1 MLHYAREYFRL
12 FARRAKMAKELALSK
27 IMEICGPAES
37 VVLHAG
43 EFLFQ
48 EGDEAYALYVVKK
61 GVLRVVSGS
70 TVYETVRTGGI
81 VGEMAI
87 IDERTR
93 SASVIAG
100 TYSELLEVDAAKF
113 LSLIATTPS
122 FALTVMRVMARRLR
136 IMDLRYG
143 RNLPV

>member
-1 MLHYAREYFRL
+1 MV
-12 FARRAKMAKELALSK
+12 KELSLSE
-27 IMEICGPAES
+27 ITEICSPAES
-37 VVLHAG
+37 VVLYAG

-48 EGDEAYALYVVKK
+48 EGDEAHALYVVKK
-61 GVLRVVSGS
+61 GVVRVVSGS
-70 TVYETVRTGGI
+70 TVCETVRAGGI

-113 LSLIATTPS
+113 LPLVATAPS
-122 FALTVMRVMARRLR
+122 FALIVMRVMTHRLR

-143 RNLPV
+143 RNLPA

>member
-1 MLHYAREYFRL
+1 MVQ
-12 FARRAKMAKELALSK
+12 ELDVSE
-27 IMEICGPAES
+27 IMEICSPAES

-48 EGDEAYALYVVKK
+48 EGDDAHALYVVKK

-70 TVYETVRTGGI
+70 TIYETVRTGGI

-100 TYSELLEVDAAKF
+100 TYCELLEIDVPEF
-113 LSLIATTPS
+113 LSLITTNPR

-136 IMDLRYG
+136 IMDQRYG
-143 RNLPV
+143 RNSPAAPA

>member
-1 MLHYAREYFRL
+1 MLSAVCQTRQ
-12 FARRAKMAKELALSK
+12 MVKELALSE
-27 IMEICGPAES
+27 IMEICDPAES

-48 EGDEAYALYVVKK
+48 EGEEAHALYVVKK

-70 TVYETVRTGGI
+70 TVYETVRAGGI

-100 TYSELLEVDAAKF
+100 TYSELLEVDAPKF
-113 LSLIATTPS
+113 LSLVATTPS
-122 FALTVMRVMARRLR
+122 FALDWPRFSGEGLAQSAA
-136 IMDLRYG
+136 IFS
-143 RNLPV
+143 N

>member
-1 MLHYAREYFRL
+1 MVQ
-12 FARRAKMAKELALSK
+12 ELDVS
-27 IMEICGPAES
+27 EILELCSPAES
-37 VVLHAG
+37 VVLRAG

-48 EGDEAYALYVVKK
+48 EGTEAHALYVVKK

-70 TVYETVRTGGI
+70 TVYETVRAGGI

-100 TYSELLEVDAAKF
+100 TYSELLEVDVAKF
-113 LSLIATTPS
+113 LSLVATEPS
-122 FALTVMRVMARRLR
+122 FALTVMRIMARRLR
-136 IMDLRYG
+136 IMDQRNG
-143 RNLPV
+143 RNLPA

>member
-1 MLHYAREYFRL
+1 MVQ
-12 FARRAKMAKELALSK
+12 ELDVS
-27 IMEICGPAES
+27 EIVEVCSPAES
-37 VVLHAG
+37 LELHAG

-48 EGDEAYALYVVKK
+48 EGDDAHALYVVKK

-70 TVYETVRTGGI
+70 TIYETVRVGGI

-100 TYSELLEVDAAKF
+100 THCELLEIDVPEF
-113 LSLIATTPS
+113 LSLITTNPR

-136 IMDLRYG
+136 IMDQRYG
-143 RNLPV
+143 RNLPAAPA

>member
-1 MLHYAREYFRL
+1 MVQ
-12 FARRAKMAKELALSK
+12 ELDVSE
-27 IMEICGPAES
+27 IMEICSPAES
-37 VVLHAG
+37 LELHAG

-48 EGDEAYALYVVKK
+48 EGDDAHALYVVKK

-70 TVYETVRTGGI
+70 TIYETVRVGGI

-100 TYSELLEVDAAKF
+100 THCELLEIDVPEF
-113 LSLIATTPS
+113 LSLIATNPR

-136 IMDLRYG
+136 IMDQRYG
-143 RNLPV
+143 RNSPAAPV

>member
-1 MLHYAREYFRL
+1 VVLL
-12 FARRAKMAKELALSK
+12 FARYRFARRQMLEELALS
-27 IMEICGPAES
+27 EIIETCGPAES

-48 EGDEAYALYVVKK
+48 EGDEAHALYVVKK
-61 GVLRVVSGS
+61 GVLRVISGS
-70 TVYETVRTGGI
+70 IVYETVRAGGI

-87 IDERTR
+87 IDERAR

-100 TYSELLEVDAAKF
+100 TYSELIEVDVAKF

-122 FALTVMRVMARRLR
+122 FALTIMRVMARRLR

-143 RNLPV
+143 RNLPA

>member
-1 MLHYAREYFRL
+1 MVQ
-12 FARRAKMAKELALSK
+12 ELDVS
-27 IMEICGPAES
+27 EIVEVCSPAES
-37 VVLHAG
+37 LELHAG

-48 EGDEAYALYVVKK
+48 EGDDAHALYVVKK

-70 TVYETVRTGGI
+70 TIYETVRTGGI

-100 TYSELLEVDAAKF
+100 THCELLEIDVPEF
-113 LSLIATTPS
+113 LALITTNPR

-136 IMDLRYG
+136 IMDQRYG
-143 RNLPV
+143 RNLPAAPA

>member
-1 MLHYAREYFRL
+1 MVQ
-12 FARRAKMAKELALSK
+12 ELDVSE
-27 IMEICGPAES
+27 IMEICSPAES
-37 VVLHAG
+37 LELHAG

-48 EGDEAYALYVVKK
+48 EGDDAHALYVVKK

-70 TVYETVRTGGI
+70 TIYETVRVGGI

-100 TYSELLEVDAAKF
+100 TYCELLEIDVPEF
-113 LSLIATTPS
+113 LSLVATNPR

-136 IMDLRYG
+136 IMDQRYG
-143 RNLPV
+143 RNAPVAPV

>member
-1 MLHYAREYFRL
+1 
-12 FARRAKMAKELALSK
+12 
-27 IMEICGPAES
+27 
-37 VVLHAG
+37 
-43 EFLFQ
+43 
-48 EGDEAYALYVVKK
+48 
-61 GVLRVVSGS
+61 VVSGS
-70 TVYETVRTGGI
+70 TVYETVRAGGI

-100 TYSELLEVDAAKF
+100 TYSELLEVDAPKF
-113 LSLIATTPS
+113 LSLVATTPR

-143 RNLPV
+143 RNLPA

>member
-1 MLHYAREYFRL
+1 MVQ
-12 FARRAKMAKELALSK
+12 ELDVS
-27 IMEICGPAES
+27 EIVEVCSPAES
-37 VVLHAG
+37 LELQAG

-48 EGDEAYALYVVKK
+48 EGDDAHALYVVKK

-70 TVYETVRTGGI
+70 TLYETVRTGGI

-100 TYSELLEVDAAKF
+100 THCELLEIDVPEF
-113 LSLIATTPS
+113 LSLITTNPR

-136 IMDLRYG
+136 IMDQRYG
-143 RNLPV
+143 RNAPVAPV

>member
-1 MLHYAREYFRL
+1 MVQ
-12 FARRAKMAKELALSK
+12 ELDVS
-27 IMEICGPAES
+27 EIVKLCSPAES
-37 VVLHAG
+37 VVLHPG

-48 EGDEAYALYVVKK
+48 EGDEAHALYVVKK

-70 TVYETVRTGGI
+70 TVYETVRAGGI

-100 TYSELLEVDAAKF
+100 TYCELLEIDVAQF
-113 LSLIATTPS
+113 LSLVATKPS

-136 IMDLRYG
+136 IMDQRYG
-143 RNLPV
+143 RNSPVAPV

>member
-1 MLHYAREYFRL
+1 MVQ
-12 FARRAKMAKELALSK
+12 ELDVS
-27 IMEICGPAES
+27 EIVELCGQAET
-37 VVLHAG
+37 VVLHPG

-48 EGDEAYALYVVKK
+48 EGDEGHALYVVRK

-70 TVYETVRTGGI
+70 TVYETVREGGI

-100 TYSELLEVDAAKF
+100 TYCELLEVDAAEF
-113 LSLIATTPS
+113 LSLVATKPS

-136 IMDLRYG
+136 IMDQRYG
-143 RNLPV
+143 RNSPVAPV

>member
-1 MLHYAREYFRL
+1 MVQ
-12 FARRAKMAKELALSK
+12 ELDVS
-27 IMEICGPAES
+27 EIVELCGQAET
-37 VVLHAG
+37 VVLHPG

-48 EGDEAYALYVVKK
+48 EGDEGHALYVAKK
-61 GVLRVVSGS
+61 GILRVVSGS
-70 TVYETVRTGGI
+70 TVYETVREGGI

-100 TYSELLEVDAAKF
+100 TYCELLEIDAAEF
-113 LSLIATTPS
+113 LSLVATKPS

-136 IMDLRYG
+136 IMDQRYG
-143 RNLPV
+143 RSSPAAPV

>member
-1 MLHYAREYFRL
+1 MVQ
-12 FARRAKMAKELALSK
+12 ELDVSE
-27 IMEICGPAES
+27 IMEVCSPAES
-37 VVLHAG
+37 LELHAG

-48 EGDEAYALYVVKK
+48 EGDDAHALYVVKK

-70 TVYETVRTGGI
+70 TIYETVRVGGI

-100 TYSELLEVDAAKF
+100 TYCELLEIDVPEF
-113 LSLIATTPS
+113 LSLIATNPR

-136 IMDLRYG
+136 IMDQRYG
-143 RNLPV
+143 RNSPVAPA

>member
-1 MLHYAREYFRL
+1 MLWAVCPAFG
-12 FARRAKMAKELALSK
+12 RRRMVQELDVSE
-27 IMEICGPAES
+27 IMEICSPAES
-37 VVLHAG
+37 LELHAG

-48 EGDEAYALYVVKK
+48 EGDDAHALYVVKK

-70 TVYETVRTGGI
+70 TLYETVRVGGI

-100 TYSELLEVDAAKF
+100 THCELLEIDVPEF
-113 LSLIATTPS
+113 LSLITTNPR

-136 IMDLRYG
+136 IMDQRYG
-143 RNLPV
+143 R

>member
-1 MLHYAREYFRL
+1 
-12 FARRAKMAKELALSK
+12 
-27 IMEICGPAES
+27 
-37 VVLHAG
+37 VLRAG

-48 EGDEAYALYVVKK
+48 EGTEAHALYVVKK

-70 TVYETVRTGGI
+70 TVYETVRAGGI

-100 TYSELLEVDAAKF
+100 TYSELLEVDVAKF
-113 LSLIATTPS
+113 LSLVATEPS
-122 FALTVMRVMARRLR
+122 FALTVMRIMARRLR
-136 IMDLRYG
+136 IMDQRNG
-143 RNLPV
+143 RNPPA

>member
-1 MLHYAREYFRL
+1 MVQ
-12 FARRAKMAKELALSK
+12 ELDVSE
-27 IMEICGPAES
+27 IMEICSPAES
-37 VVLHAG
+37 LELHAG

-48 EGDEAYALYVVKK
+48 EGDDAHALYVVKK

-70 TVYETVRTGGI
+70 TIYETVRVGGI

-100 TYSELLEVDAAKF
+100 TYCELLEIDVPEF
-113 LSLIATTPS
+113 LSLVATNPR

-136 IMDLRYG
+136 IMDQRYG
-143 RNLPV
+143 RNSPAAPV